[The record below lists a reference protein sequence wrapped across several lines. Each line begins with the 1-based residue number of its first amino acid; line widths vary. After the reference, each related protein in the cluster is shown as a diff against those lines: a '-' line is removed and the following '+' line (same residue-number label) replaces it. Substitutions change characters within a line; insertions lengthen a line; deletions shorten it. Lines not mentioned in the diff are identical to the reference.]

1 MNNIKENFDTMTK
14 DDNILSDIDTNPFAT
29 PGVDNA
35 NQNIK
40 KELDSLIATLKS
52 KQATVTQ
59 LQDKIRKEAIKTAV
73 ELNEDK
79 NVSGKN
85 LYFNDAPSTNVFD
98 IMRPIGITTRQLYE
112 EKLAPITV
120 ESTQV
125 WGPNKAQLVKKQ
137 DTRDFMTGL
146 YYLSQ
151 WRSVTKEIPLVTI
164 PLRPA
169 GQTGGALLNQLK
181 VAANNSFTTK
191 MPNANKMFRY
201 SIAGKYPD
209 VSNKKI
215 VDFNLSYI
223 NHLPD
228 FLMSANFIS
237 IGYNGYIY
245 VGIEVAEVP
254 LGNSSSFLDVLINN
268 HFGPGSNT
276 PRMSATFCSADYG
289 SNVPTSEGGAGD
301 YPGHVRACPEDFP
314 TCKNYI
320 PNVHMG
326 LCQSAGTS
334 EGKTGFFESTEFYGN
349 QKANLTGE
357 AFKAQEQVA
366 EGLSKFFQEE
376 AVIAADIF
384 RNPFL
389 FLADE
394 ADSAVWQNIANIDAA
409 EGKMADSVQSEIVY
423 LGVLTASNGDIIGP
437 PTNGNIST
445 IFTKGGL
452 QPMKY
457 LGCYK
462 DFPEPNRVLPE
473 YGGINTVEGCV
484 KAGHEKG
491 FNLIGVQDGGPGGVG
506 NQNYSNGQCWFSNK
520 SMNALPECDDAVK
533 QVEKDAVKVGEKFL
547 MEALLGRGAGNA
559 INIPK
564 PEKPHG
570 LCKVADNECSGNPAI
585 GGPWRNAMYQNNN
598 APSNLGC
605 HFFIVPFGSS
615 DKAGSI
621 KYVYRIPG
629 SQETRSVIIWS
640 PNTTLDKS
648 ILLPYIP
655 ENTGDPNTGRDGI
668 TNLTNST
675 QGIQKGE
682 TIDFIWGLNGGSRRY
697 LYSEDYYFRLD
708 LNTKLNR
715 GEDLN
720 KVFMNISNSFTR
732 INAQPSKYQSLFDY
746 NTTGLKCIVNTDI
759 VGFSQ
764 GNIGSTD
771 PRINKVFRFLMT
783 LDNPFPD
790 FTKSIGEY
798 NILYTIN
805 PIENDLLGRL
815 GFIDF
820 TETKNSNNTPYNL
833 RLYPK
838 DKTNHSGKGPARFV
852 ETPGS
857 LKPDLLP
864 SGAFNPSFE
873 AVQQSIKFLKEIG
886 TKSDCA
892 KACYNNLET
901 CQAYDFT
908 NDNECYNFLNK
919 EDITK
924 DLLEAQQ
931 GLLSYN
937 GRGNSNFFQ
946 LRIPNIQNAETCPN
960 PIKDPLVTA
969 TLPSATANPKF
980 STFKSGK
987 FDINTYYNISE
998 SDDISLCNVGKIINN
1013 DEQKLKQLQD
1023 EIVQI
1028 ADRFD
1033 SLVSSLESKERE
1045 IYKKLLN
1052 NQERVEEDYNIFEA
1066 LHEKLKTQDFS
1077 VPDTLK
1083 ASVKDSEFN
1092 LMNSNYN
1099 FIIWTIIAIGI
1110 IIAAIHFGRNLKKK

>member
-35 NQNIK
+35 NENIK

-52 KQATVTQ
+52 RQAIVTK
-59 LQDKIRKEAIKTAV
+59 LQDKIRKEAINTTL
-73 ELNEDK
+73 ELNTDK

-85 LYFNDAPSTNVFD
+85 LYFNQAPSINIFD
-98 IMRPIGITTRQLYE
+98 IMRPVGITSRQLYE
-112 EKLAPITV
+112 EKLKPITL

-125 WGPNKAQLVKKQ
+125 LGEKEPLVKKQ
-137 DTRDFMTGL
+137 DTRDFMSGL
-146 YYLSQ
+146 LYLAQ
-151 WRSVTKEIPLVTI
+151 RRSVTKEIPLVTI

-169 GQTGGALLNQLK
+169 AQTGEVLIDQLK

-191 MPNANKMFRY
+191 MPNADKMFRY

-254 LGNSSSFLDVLINN
+254 LGNSSSFLDVLINT
-268 HFGPGSNT
+268 HFGPASNT
-276 PRMSATFCSADYG
+276 PKKSTTFCSADYG

-301 YPGHVRACPEDFP
+301 YIGHVRACPQDFP

-320 PNVHMG
+320 PNVHYG

-334 EGKTGFFESTEFYGN
+334 DGKTGFFESTEFYGN
-349 QKANLTGE
+349 QKGNLTGE
-357 AFKAQEQVA
+357 ALKAQQEVA

-384 RNPFL
+384 DNPFL
-389 FLADE
+389 SLADE
-394 ADSAVWQNIANIDAA
+394 ADSQVWQNIANIDAA

-423 LGVLTASNGDIIGP
+423 LGVLTGNKGDIIGP

-445 IFTKGGL
+445 IFRKGGL

-457 LGCYK
+457 LGCYM
-462 DFPEPNRVLPE
+462 DSSSRVLPK
-473 YGGINTVEGCV
+473 YGGVNTVEGCI

-491 FNLIGVQDGGPGGVG
+491 YNLIGVQDGGPGGVG
-506 NQNYSNGQCWFSNK
+506 NQNYTDGQCWFSNK
-520 SMNALPECDDAVK
+520 SINEIPECGKKYGQD
-533 QVEKDAVKVGEKFL
+533 
-547 MEALLGRGAGNA
+547 
-559 INIPK
+559 
-564 PEKPHG
+564 
-570 LCKVADNECSGNPAI
+570 LCKVDENKCGGNPKI
-585 GGPWRNAMYQNNN
+585 GGPWLNAMYQNNN

-629 SQETRSVIIWS
+629 SQETKSTVIWS

-648 ILLPYIP
+648 ILLPYTP

-675 QGIQKGE
+675 EGIQKGE

-715 GEDLN
+715 GQNLK

-732 INAQPSKYQSLFDY
+732 INARPSKYQSLFDY

-764 GNIGSTD
+764 GNIRSPD
-771 PRINKVFRFLMT
+771 PRIGKVFRFLMT

-798 NILYTIN
+798 NILYTID
-805 PIENDLLGRL
+805 PMYDISLLGRL

-820 TETKNSNNTPYNL
+820 TETKNSDNTPYNL
-833 RLYPK
+833 RLYPR
-838 DKTNHSGKGPARFV
+838 DKTSHSGKGPARFV

-864 SGAFNPSFE
+864 SGSFNPSFE
-873 AVQQSIKFLKEIG
+873 AVQQSIKFLKEIR

-908 NDNECYNFLNK
+908 NDNECYNILNK

-924 DLLEAQQ
+924 DLLEAQT

-937 GRGNSNFFQ
+937 GRGNQNFFQ

-960 PIKDPLVTA
+960 PIKDPLLTA
-969 TLPSATANPKF
+969 TLPKWGATGPWRSAT
-980 STFKSGK
+980 KSGK
-987 FDINTYYNISE
+987 FDINTYYNINE
-998 SDDISLCNVGKIINN
+998 ADDISLCNVGKIINN
-1013 DEQKLKQLQD
+1013 DAQKLKQLQD
-1023 EIVQI
+1023 EIVKI

-1052 NQERVEEDYNIFEA
+1052 NQERVEEDYNIFEE
-1066 LHEKLKTQDFS
+1066 LHEKLKRQDNN
-1077 VPDTLK
+1077 VPDTVK